1 MFVSTVLVAVFIGR
15 IEDHEQIFVGPWRF
29 ESAKMN
35 SMFVVDG
42 MNMDLRVAG
51 ARVAFALKA
60 VHGQIEELLFVG
72 GVEVLEFGAVELLRK
87 CHFGVF
93 AEDVNE
99 FFDGDIAV
107 VEFCGGDVG
116 EDISVGAAGQF
127 KAQFGVGGG
136 YVVIEIDGQFEF
148 G

>member
-1 MFVSTVLVAVFIGR
+1 MA
-15 IEDHEQIFVGPWRF
+15 
-29 ESAKMN
+29 
-35 SMFVVDG
+35 
-42 MNMDLRVAG
+42 
-51 ARVAFALKA
+51 
-60 VHGQIEELLFVG
+60 
-72 GVEVLEFGAVELLRK
+72 EFGAVELLRK

-127 KAQFGVGGG
+127 KSQFGVGGG
-136 YVVIEIDGQFEF
+136 YVVIEIDGQFEL

>member
-1 MFVSTVLVAVFIGR
+1 M
-15 IEDHEQIFVGPWRF
+15 
-29 ESAKMN
+29 
-35 SMFVVDG
+35 
-42 MNMDLRVAG
+42 
-51 ARVAFALKA
+51 
-60 VHGQIEELLFVG
+60 FVG
-72 GVEVLEFGAVELLRK
+72 GVEVAEFGAIELLRK
-87 CHFGVF
+87 SHFGVF